1 MKVSF
6 KELGLVNTREM
17 FAKAVKGGYAIPA
30 FNFNNMEQLQAIIQ
44 AAAETKSPVILQVSK
59 GARAYANQTLL
70 RYMAQGAVEYA
81 KELGWKKPQI
91 VLHLDHGDSYETCKS
106 CVDFGFSSVMIDASS
121 LPYEENVKL
130 TRKVVNYAHK
140 FDVTVEAELGVLAG
154 VEDEVSSAV
163 SHYTKPEE
171 VIDFVKKTKCD
182 SLAISIGTS
191 HGAYKFTPEQCTRD
205 PKTGRLIPPPLA
217 FDVLKA
223 IEKKLPGFPIVLH
236 GSSSVPQE
244 YVDMCN
250 QYGGK
255 LPNAVG
261 IPEEQLRKAAKSAVC
276 KINIDSDSRLVMTG
290 AVRKY
295 LAENP
300 SHFDPRQYLKPARE
314 EMKKMYIHKIV
325 NVLGSNGK
333 AR

>member
-1 MKVSF
+1 MVSY
-6 KELGLVNTREM
+6 KDLGLVNTREM
-17 FAKAVKGGYAIPA
+17 FKKAVAGGYAIPA
-30 FNFNNMEQLQAIIQ
+30 FNFNNMEQLQAIIM

-59 GARAYANQTLL
+59 GARNYANSTLL
-70 RYMAQGAVEYA
+70 RYMAEGAVAYA
-81 KELGWKKPQI
+81 KELGWAKPEI
-91 VLHLDHGDSYETCKS
+91 VLHLDHGDSFELCKD
-106 CVDFGFSSVMIDASS
+106 CVDMGFSSVMIDASS
-121 LPYEENVKL
+121 LPYEDNIAL
-130 TRKVVNYAHK
+130 TKKVVEYAHK
-140 FDVTVEAELGVLAG
+140 YDVTVEAELGVLAG
-154 VEDEVSSAV
+154 VEDEVASEV

-171 VIDFVKKTKCD
+171 VIDFATRTGCD

-191 HGAYKFTPEQCTRD
+191 HGAYKFKPEQCTRD
-205 PKTGRLIPPPLA
+205 PKTGRLVPPPLA
-217 FDVLKA
+217 FDVLHE

-250 QYGGK
+250 QYGGN

-261 IPEEQLRKAAKSAVC
+261 IPEEQLREASKSAVC
-276 KINIDSDSRLVMTG
+276 KINIDSDSRLAMTG

-325 NVLGSNGK
+325 NVLGSDGK
-333 AR
+333 AE